1 MSVSEARLNHAIAYL
16 EKKMSKMIEAN
27 NVFYPNDDE
36 FVALSTLHE
45 LAMKQV
51 PSPVDVKKLYLGDC
65 PIGARYFCPVCHKE
79 IDKEVER
86 DAISCEGC
94 GQVVYIEEEE

>member
-1 MSVSEARLNHAIAYL
+1 MSVSETRLNHAIAYL

-65 PIGARYFCPVCHKE
+65 PIGVRYFALFVIKKL
-79 IDKEVER
+79 IKK
-86 DAISCEGC
+86 
-94 GQVVYIEEEE
+94 